1 MQAASFEI
9 AVMMSG
15 QNTVLGVSV
24 RIMVPA
30 LIENARKNV
39 GTYKLRVHSKVDR
52 LNTNMSTITARR
64 MVTME
69 KVR

>member
-69 KVR
+69 KVK